1 MKKIL
6 IPTDF
11 SENAKKAADYG
22 ISLFDS
28 EECIFVFLNT
38 FYIPY
43 SAGEISYS
51 YDGLTKEN
59 SEKLFEKEKERI
71 QEQFPN
77 LKAQLKFEFE
87 IGDIV
92 GVANSFVA
100 RENIDYIIMGTKGA
114 SGLNEFLVG
123 SRTASMIKEVE
134 CPLIIVP
141 EKASFKKPEKILF
154 TTDKELQKEDLNLD
168 ILVEIAKKYDSRVHG
183 YYVSKSG
190 ENMNVEATFIKY
202 DLDIKLVD
210 VKHDLE
216 VNINSDPVDAI
227 ESYMK
232 KYPVDLIAMIS
243 TRGNLFHELFH
254 TSVTKKIAMHTDIP
268 MLIMHTKV

>member
-11 SENAKKAADYG
+11 SENSKKATDYG
-22 ISLFDS
+22 INLFDA
-28 EECIFVFLNT
+28 EGTVFVFLNT

-43 SAGEISYS
+43 SADEVSFT
-51 YDGLTKEN
+51 YDGLTKDN
-59 SEKLFEKEKERI
+59 AEKLFEEEKERI
-71 QEQFPN
+71 QKQFPE
-77 LKAQLKFEFE
+77 LKAQMEFDFE
-87 IGDIV
+87 IGDVV
-92 GVANSFVA
+92 GVANSVVA
-100 RENIDYIIMGTKGA
+100 RENIDYIVMGTKGA

-141 EKASFKKPEKILF
+141 EKASFKRPEKILF
-154 TTDKELQKEDLNLD
+154 TTDKELQKVDLDLG
-168 ILVEIAKKYDSRVHG
+168 ILVKIAKKYNSSVHA

-190 ENMNVEATFIKY
+190 ENKNVEANFIKY
-202 DLDIKLVD
+202 DLDVKLVD

-216 VNINSDPVDAI
+216 VSINADPIDAI

-243 TRGNLFHELFH
+243 TKGNLFHELFH